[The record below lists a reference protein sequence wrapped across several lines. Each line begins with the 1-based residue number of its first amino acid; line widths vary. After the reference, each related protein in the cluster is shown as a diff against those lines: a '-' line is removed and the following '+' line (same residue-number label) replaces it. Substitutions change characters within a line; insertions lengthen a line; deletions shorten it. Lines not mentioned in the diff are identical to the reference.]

1 VNLADD
7 LARRFA
13 EAPAQLGAAFES
25 GPVLTYAELGA
36 AIGARVRAL
45 RALGVR
51 PADRIALVLR
61 NGPECLLHLY
71 ACWTLGAVPVT
82 VSALY
87 GPRDLR
93 SALAKATPV
102 RAIVDAGLD
111 EALAELRAARIPASV
126 IGAGGD
132 YAAEIA
138 AQAGGPESP
147 RALEPGAES
156 AVLFT
161 GGTTGEPK
169 AVAMTHGGTLETMS
183 KLAAASRGKP
193 GPYPVA
199 PPQLP
204 PNLVLLPLFH
214 SGGQQAMLFSYHAG
228 RAVVLAERFRATTT
242 AQLAT
247 LWQVDNLFLLPTM
260 VYDLAHHPEPLELP
274 SVRSVLVAGGAV
286 DHELRR
292 RFEQRFRIPILT
304 NYGSTEIGHVA
315 GWTAADLRAGRWKP
329 GSAGRVYPGVDVEIR
344 DDAGRVCSEGEDGEL
359 WVRSSLTR
367 GYVGSDDLVVVDG
380 WVRSGDV
387 GHLDADRVLWL
398 VGRKRELIKC
408 GGFQVWPAEVEDALR
423 SSPQV
428 AQVAVVGAPDER
440 LGEVPVAVVVPSP
453 AAAGLA
459 HAALAASLIELARA
473 QLAHYKAIRR
483 VIVVPN
489 LPRTAAGKVDRA
501 AVAAVAAQGN
511 PAK

>member
-1 VNLADD
+1 
-7 LARRFA
+7 
-13 EAPAQLGAAFES
+13 
-25 GPVLTYAELGA
+25 
-36 AIGARVRAL
+36 
-45 RALGVR
+45 
-51 PADRIALVLR
+51 
-61 NGPECLLHLY
+61 
-71 ACWTLGAVPVT
+71 
-82 VSALY
+82 
-87 GPRDLR
+87 
-93 SALAKATPV
+93 
-102 RAIVDAGLD
+102 
-111 EALAELRAARIPASV
+111 
-126 IGAGGD
+126 
-132 YAAEIA
+132 
-138 AQAGGPESP
+138 
-147 RALEPGAES
+147 
-156 AVLFT
+156 
-161 GGTTGEPK
+161 
-169 AVAMTHGGTLETMS
+169 
-183 KLAAASRGKP
+183 
-193 GPYPVA
+193 
-199 PPQLP
+199 
-204 PNLVLLPLFH
+204 
-214 SGGQQAMLFSYHAG
+214 
-228 RAVVLAERFRATTT
+228 
-242 AQLAT
+242 
-247 LWQVDNLFLLPTM
+247 
-260 VYDLAHHPEPLELP
+260 
-274 SVRSVLVAGGAV
+274 
-286 DHELRR
+286 
-292 RFEQRFRIPILT
+292 
-304 NYGSTEIGHVA
+304 
-315 GWTAADLRAGRWKP
+315 
-329 GSAGRVYPGVDVEIR
+329 VYPGVDVEIR